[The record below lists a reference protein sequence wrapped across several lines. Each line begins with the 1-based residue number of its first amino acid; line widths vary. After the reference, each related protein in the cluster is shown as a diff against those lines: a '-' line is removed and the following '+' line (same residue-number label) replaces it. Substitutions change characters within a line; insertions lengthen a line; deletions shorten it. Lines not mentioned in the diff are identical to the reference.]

1 MHQSPIRPPFGVAVE
16 EQFRTAYSSDRERAF
31 HSIVNAE

>member
-1 MHQSPIRPPFGVAVE
+1 MLAQQLARRLLTAFI
-16 EQFRTAYSSDRERAF
+16 AYSSDRERAF